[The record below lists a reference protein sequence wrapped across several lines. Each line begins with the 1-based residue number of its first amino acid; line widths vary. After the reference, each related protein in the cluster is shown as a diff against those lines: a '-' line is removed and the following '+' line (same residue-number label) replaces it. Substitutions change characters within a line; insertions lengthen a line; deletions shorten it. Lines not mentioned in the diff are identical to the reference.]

1 HRAHN
6 QFLTFYIT
14 FGIIGASFCMLAW
27 FYPIFTNFR
36 SRSPYFILFF
46 LIASFSM
53 FADDM
58 LETSSAVVFIS
69 FFYSLFL
76 WGIEQVKEKN

>member
-1 HRAHN
+1 
-6 QFLTFYIT
+6 
-14 FGIIGASFCMLAW
+14 
-27 FYPIFTNFR
+27 
-36 SRSPYFILFF
+36 
-46 LIASFSM
+46 M